1 LYSRAAAS
9 WFEARQPFPP
19 IGATALLEPEIAK
32 SKRDPAGFPV
42 NQLLSKAWPKLVIF
56 EGIMGAGK
64 TTNTLQLAERLN
76 ACGRSAIGI
85 TEGVSPHPIRYDW
98 EAPWG
103 DIPAAQIANS
113 AATRWSMY
121 AEGARASGTISVVD
135 GQVFHGNLTSLFLLE
150 ADMGLMRQ
158 YVQQVT
164 AAMKPL
170 HPLLIYFRH
179 FNIEQAI
186 NSVAGE
192 RGSAW
197 VQYQTEWKL
206 TSPYARRRG
215 LERLEGLIALYRD
228 YRELTDQLYAE
239 VQLPKIR
246 IEDPQRDWSKSEA
259 TIDRAVTDRDALSA
273 I

>member
-1 LYSRAAAS
+1 L
-9 WFEARQPFPP
+9 
-19 IGATALLEPEIAK
+19 
-32 SKRDPAGFPV
+32 KRDATGFPV
-42 NQLLSKAWPKLVIF
+42 NQDLSKAWPELVII

-98 EAPWG
+98 ELPWG
-103 DIPAAQIANS
+103 EIPAAQIADS
-113 AATRWSMY
+113 AAARWSMY
-121 AEGARASGTISVVD
+121 AERARASGTISVVD

-150 ADMGLMRQ
+150 ADIGLIRK
-158 YVQQVT
+158 YVREVT
-164 AAMKPL
+164 AAIKPL
-170 HPLLIYFRH
+170 RPLLIYFRH
-179 FNIEQAI
+179 LDIDQAI
-186 NSVAGE
+186 NSVAAE

-206 TSPYARRRG
+206 ASPYARRRG

-228 YRELTDQLYAE
+228 YRELTDQLYTE
-239 VQLPKIR
+239 VQLPKIS

-259 TIDRAVTDRDALSA
+259 TIDRAVADRDAL
-273 I
+273 

>member
-1 LYSRAAAS
+1 M
-9 WFEARQPFPP
+9 
-19 IGATALLEPEIAK
+19 
-32 SKRDPAGFPV
+32 
-42 NQLLSKAWPKLVIF
+42 NQLLSKAWPKLVII

-76 ACGRSAIGI
+76 ARGRSAIGI

-98 EAPWG
+98 ELPWG
-103 DIPAAQIANS
+103 EIPAAQIAES
-113 AATRWSMY
+113 AAARWSAY
-121 AEGARASGTISVVD
+121 AERARASESISIVD

-150 ADMGLMRQ
+150 SDIGLMRK
-158 YVQQVT
+158 YMREV
-164 AAMKPL
+164 AAAIKPL

-179 FNIEQAI
+179 FNIDQAI
-186 NSVAGE
+186 NSVAAE

-228 YRELTDQLYAE
+228 YRELTDQLYTE
-239 VQLPKIR
+239 VPLPKIS

-259 TIDRAVTDRDALSA
+259 IIDRAVADRDALSS